1 MLFAACA
8 ESSAFTRTAIARTA
22 LQSRVGVSNMGAKK
36 KAAGKKGGD
45 SMIISKSRVK
55 AAATK
60 SNVGSEF
67 YGALEA
73 HVRELIANAEKRA
86 AANGRKTLRP
96 QDV

>member
-8 ESSAFTRTAIARTA
+8 EFSAPQIFWEF
-22 LQSRVGVSNMGAKK
+22 SKMGMKK
-36 KAAGKKGGD
+36 KAAKAKGD

-55 AAATK
+55 AAASK
-60 SNVGSEF
+60 CNVGSEF

-73 HVRELIANAEKRA
+73 HVREVIAAAQNRA
-86 AANGRKTLRP
+86 TANGRKTLRP

>member
-1 MLFAACA
+1 MRILDRAR
-8 ESSAFTRTAIARTA
+8 SAIAK
-22 LQSRVGVSNMGAKK
+22 SREWEMAAKK
-36 KAAGKKGGD
+36 KAGAAKGAKKGSSGE

-55 AAATK
+55 AAAKK

-73 HVRELIANAEKRA
+73 HVRSVIASAEARA

>member
-1 MLFAACA
+1 VLFAACA
-8 ESSAFTRTAIARTA
+8 EGLGATSSEN
-22 LQSRVGVSNMGAKK
+22 QGVNMAAKK

-55 AAATK
+55 AAAKK

-73 HVRELIANAEKRA
+73 HVRAVIANAEARA

>member
-8 ESSAFTRTAIARTA
+8 ESSARKFFG
-22 LQSRVGVSNMGAKK
+22 SFEMGTKK
-36 KAAGKKGGD
+36 KAAGKAKGD

-55 AAATK
+55 AAASK
-60 SNVGSEF
+60 CNVGSEF

-73 HVRELIANAEKRA
+73 HVREVIAQAQNRA
-86 AANGRKTLRP
+86 TANGRKTLRP

>member
-1 MLFAACA
+1 MRILDRAR
-8 ESSAFTRTAIARTA
+8 SAIAKPREWEMA
-22 LQSRVGVSNMGAKK
+22 AKK
-36 KAAGKKGGD
+36 KAGAAKGAKKGGGE

-55 AAATK
+55 AAAKK

-73 HVRELIANAEKRA
+73 HVRSVIASAEARA

>member
-22 LQSRVGVSNMGAKK
+22 QQSRVGVPNMGAKK
-36 KAAGKKGGD
+36 KAAKKGGD

-55 AAATK
+55 VAATK

>member
-8 ESSAFTRTAIARTA
+8 ESSADGI
-22 LQSRVGVSNMGAKK
+22 LLEVGGRERSFEHGYEEEGRGEKK
-36 KAAGKKGGD
+36 GD
-45 SMIISKSRVK
+45 SMIISKSRTK

-60 SNVGSEF
+60 CNVGSEF

-73 HVRELIANAEKRA
+73 HVREVIAQGSEPR

>member
-1 MLFAACA
+1 MRIIDRAR
-8 ESSAFTRTAIARTA
+8 SAIAKPREWEMA
-22 LQSRVGVSNMGAKK
+22 AKK
-36 KAAGKKGGD
+36 KAGAAKGGKKGGSGE

-55 AAATK
+55 AAAKK

-73 HVRELIANAEKRA
+73 HVRSVIASAEARA

>member
-1 MLFAACA
+1 
-8 ESSAFTRTAIARTA
+8 
-22 LQSRVGVSNMGAKK
+22 MGAKK

-67 YGALEA
+67 YGALEGR
-73 HVRELIANAEKRA
+73 VREMIATAQNRA
-86 AANGRKTLRP
+86 TANGRKTLRP